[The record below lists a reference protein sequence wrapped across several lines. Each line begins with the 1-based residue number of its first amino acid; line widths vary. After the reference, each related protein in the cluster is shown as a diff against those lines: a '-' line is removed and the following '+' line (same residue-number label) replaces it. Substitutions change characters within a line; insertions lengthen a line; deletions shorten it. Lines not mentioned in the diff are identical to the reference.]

1 VEDDPLLSDDV
12 KEAAGAPRPRR
23 ARVWRTWL
31 VLAVVLGIVTSGAVG
46 LALIARSGSRPRPS
60 TESAPRV
67 VLYLVDTLRRDRLG
81 VYGYDK
87 PTSPRLDALARECT
101 VFDRAYAPAPWTLP
115 SVVSLLTSQDPLTHG
130 VFTRGQRADARMRS
144 LAESLHGHGWITAGF
159 VTNPFAGR
167 ASGLDRGYDRF
178 DAVGDQAIDPDEVG
192 EWFDAAGT
200 RPAFAYVHTTEP
212 HKPYKSPQ
220 RFRDRIGDV
229 PKRRRRQLNR
239 QVRILHHLTNWDFRR
254 RQPKGET
261 KNDAQQARLRAE
273 LAESAAELSMFYDSE
288 VAWADDNVGRL
299 VDLLRKRGDWSSTLF
314 VFVSDHGEEI
324 FEHGDVSHGQSLY
337 AELVRVPLI
346 VCHPRGLGA
355 GQRIDAVVSLLDV
368 MPTVLAYAG
377 LPATG
382 LAGHDLTPL
391 LRGGAETA
399 EPRITSVRVNRHKY
413 APVTEAK
420 RGSLNVAVTDGR
432 WRAIWNVQRDTV
444 ELYDSATDPRE
455 QHDRAAAE
463 PARAAALG
471 ALAREWAAGRWPA
484 DLSLEA
490 SRTDAMDAD
499 TIRRLR
505 AIGYLP

>member
-1 VEDDPLLSDDV
+1 
-12 KEAAGAPRPRR
+12 
-23 ARVWRTWL
+23 
-31 VLAVVLGIVTSGAVG
+31 VLAAVLGIVTSGAVG
-46 LALIARSGSRPRPS
+46 LALITRSGPRPRTSVRP
-60 TESAPRV
+60 APKV

-87 PTSPRLDALARECT
+87 PTSPRLDALARECA

-115 SVVSLLTSQDPLTHG
+115 SVVSLLTSQDPLAHG
-130 VFTRGQRADARMRS
+130 VFTRGQHADVHMRS
-144 LAESLHGHGWITAGF
+144 LAESLHGRGWTTAGF

-178 DAVGDQAIDPDEVG
+178 DAAGDQAIDPDGVVD
-192 EWFDAAGT
+192 WLDAAGMQ
-200 RPAFAYVHTTEP
+200 PAFAYVHTTEP

-220 RFRDRIGDV
+220 RFRDRLGDV

-254 RQPKGET
+254 QQPKGET
-261 KNDAQQARLRAE
+261 KNDEQQARLRAE
-273 LAESAAELSMFYDSE
+273 LADSKAELSMFYDAE
-288 VAWADDNVGRL
+288 VAWADDDVGRL
-299 VDLLRKRGDWSSTLF
+299 VDLLRERGDWSSTLF

-324 FEHGDVSHGQSLY
+324 FEHGDISHGQSLY
-337 AELVRVPLI
+337 AELVRVPMI
-346 VCHPRGLGA
+346 VCHPGGLGA
-355 GQRIDAVVSLLDV
+355 GRRIDAVVSLLDV

-391 LRGGAETA
+391 LRGGAAAA
-399 EPRITSVRVNRHKY
+399 EPRVTSVRVNRHKY
-413 APVTEAK
+413 APATEAK

-444 ELYDSATDPRE
+444 ELYDSTTDPRE
-455 QHDRAAAE
+455 QHDLAADE

-471 ALAREWAAGRWPA
+471 ALARRWAAGRWPA

-490 SRTDAMDAD
+490 SQTATMDED
-499 TIRRLR
+499 TVRRLR